1 MKTSLFK
8 NSNINPI
15 DHNKKMIHVKEN
27 NNNNIESVLDK
38 IFNSIGNPYNIK
50 VLLRTNN
57 INKETYIV
65 FRNKN
70 YITTLDNE
78 LIPIKDITYL
88 EIK

>member
-27 NNNNIESVLDK
+27 NDNNIESVLDK